1 MEKAAIYVRL
11 SEEDRTRQVGTSSES
26 IQNQKSLLIQY
37 AAEHH
42 YEVYQIYTD
51 EDYSGVDKMRP
62 AFHQLLQDAESR
74 RFSIILVKA
83 QSRFTR
89 DMEQAEAFLNR
100 KLPEWGIRL
109 ISLVDGID
117 TDDDT
122 NHKAR
127 QLNGLINE
135 WYLED
140 LSANVRASLE
150 SKRQQGKYL
159 SSLLFMVTVKTRKI
173 TIILSKS

>member
-62 AFHQLLQDAESR
+62 AFHQLLQDAA
-74 RFSIILVKA
+74 L
-83 QSRFTR
+83 
-89 DMEQAEAFLNR
+89 FL
-100 KLPEWGIRL
+100 
-109 ISLVDGID
+109 
-117 TDDDT
+117 
-122 NHKAR
+122 
-127 QLNGLINE
+127 
-135 WYLED
+135 
-140 LSANVRASLE
+140 
-150 SKRQQGKYL
+150 
-159 SSLLFMVTVKTRKI
+159 
-173 TIILSKS
+173 